1 MPKFGYSRF
10 MERKSPIPTASEN
23 FARSLRGAREDRG
36 MSQERIAKEMNTR
49 GFKFHQ
55 STVNKI
61 ETGERKVNVEEAF
74 ELAKV
79 VGIPLTL
86 LFEPDDQLPI
96 TSAQRMMQITD
107 SLHATGLRISSELR
121 DYIEMQK
128 VLDLRMDEFK
138 QSMVGIKTATPASEI
153 EDFMV
158 KVESFRSLARWMG
171 PEYFV
176 QDFGKLSRGLS
187 EGKAVEL
194 PNRGTTP
201 SRSDLINGRI
211 EVDDA

>member
-1 MPKFGYSRF
+1 

-79 VGIPLTL
+79 MGIPLTL
-86 LFEPDDQLPI
+86 LFEPDDQLPV

-128 VLDLRMDEFK
+128 VLNLRMDEFK

-153 EDFMV
+153 EDLMV

-171 PEYFV
+171 PEFFI
-176 QDFGKLSRGLS
+176 QDFAKLSRGIS
-187 EGKAVEL
+187 EGQSVEL
-194 PNRGTTP
+194 PDRGSASYRFGPT
-201 SRSDLINGRI
+201 GVRI
-211 EVDDA
+211 DFDDA

>member
-1 MPKFGYSRF
+1 
-10 MERKSPIPTASEN
+10 MERESPIPTASEN

-79 VGIPLTL
+79 VGIPLAL

-96 TSAQRMMQITD
+96 TSAQRLRQTAD
-107 SLHATGLRISSELR
+107 SLLATGSRICSELR
-121 DYIEMQK
+121 DYIEVQK
-128 VLDLRMDEFK
+128 VLDIRIDEFT
-138 QSMVGIKTATPASEI
+138 QSMVGIETASSASAI
-153 EDFMV
+153 EDFMLTV
-158 KVESFRSLARWMG
+158 DRFRSLARWME

-176 QDFGKLSRGLS
+176 QDFARLSRALS
-187 EGKAVEL
+187 EGKSVEL
-194 PNRGTTP
+194 PDREARVRRYDSSG
-201 SRSDLINGRI
+201 RRI
-211 EVDDA
+211 EYDDE